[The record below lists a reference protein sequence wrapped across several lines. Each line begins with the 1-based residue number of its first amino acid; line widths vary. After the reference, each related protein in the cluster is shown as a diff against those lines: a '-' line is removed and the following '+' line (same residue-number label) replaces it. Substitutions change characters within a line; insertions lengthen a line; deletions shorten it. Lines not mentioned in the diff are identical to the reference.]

1 MKTIKISKTVLYVL
15 FAVVLTASIPI
26 VVAYGQKKE
35 VAADTAMIDIN
46 QMTVDA
52 KNLPILQVDQPY

>member
-15 FAVVLTASIPI
+15 FAVVLTASIPM
-26 VVAYGQKKE
+26 VVAYEQKKE
-35 VAADTAMIDIN
+35 VAADTTTIDIN

-52 KNLPILQVDQPY
+52 KNLPVLQVDQPY